1 MPRLLSFQ
9 PRRPSFSF
17 PPTTLFQALPYLQT
31 MVRTQLETAAACVCT
46 ELTAVAALLLPLRSL
61 SSRPLAPPLP
71 GLTRPVL
78 LERPLSFPSSQT
90 ARFLL
95 PTPTTCSS
103 LRSLRTMRSSCRP
116 HLEPIRRTS
125 IGISPA
131 PISSTTAPPCSRRSS
146 ARTPVV
152 ALVEDVYRSSD
163 RGSRAR
169 STQSGKSTCVSA
181 LLYSFPPP
189 PPFRPRHPCSL
200 ASMTSSYGWVCSLD

>member
-1 MPRLLSFQ
+1 
-9 PRRPSFSF
+9 
-17 PPTTLFQALPYLQT
+17 

-61 SSRPLAPPLP
+61 SPRPLAPPLP

-78 LERPLSFPSSQT
+78 LERPPSSPSPQT
-90 ARFLL
+90 SRFPL

-103 LRSLRTMRSSCRP
+103 LRSLRTTRSSCRP

-125 IGISPA
+125 TGTSPA
-131 PISSTTAPPCSRRSS
+131 PISSTTPPPCSRRSS
-146 ARTPVV
+146 AYTPVV

-181 LLYSFPPP
+181 LLSSFPPP
-189 PPFRPRHPCSL
+189 PPLPPSTPMQLGQRDVQLRLGML
-200 ASMTSSYGWVCSLD
+200 A